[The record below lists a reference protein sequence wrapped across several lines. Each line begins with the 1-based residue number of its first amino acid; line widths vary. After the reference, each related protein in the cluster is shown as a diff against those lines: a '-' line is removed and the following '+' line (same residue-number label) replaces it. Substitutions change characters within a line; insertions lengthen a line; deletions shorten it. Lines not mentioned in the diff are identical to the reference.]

1 MEHAYDSEFYCWCGA
16 CRRGLHR
23 PGWLSVWGTGTAPAT
38 AFSETPIV
46 ATDVVVKAN
55 GLSCPLCASN
65 IDSTLKKIPG
75 VASVSIDLEKGEIR
89 IGLTGGVRPS
99 KARLAKAVKDAGF
112 TVVSV
117 N

>member
-1 MEHAYDSEFYCWCGA
+1 MTLNSIAGA
-16 CRRGLHR
+16 VLVAAVCIVLAGCQSGA
-23 PGWLSVWGTGTAPAT
+23 PGTAPAT
-38 AFSETPIV
+38 AFSQTPIV